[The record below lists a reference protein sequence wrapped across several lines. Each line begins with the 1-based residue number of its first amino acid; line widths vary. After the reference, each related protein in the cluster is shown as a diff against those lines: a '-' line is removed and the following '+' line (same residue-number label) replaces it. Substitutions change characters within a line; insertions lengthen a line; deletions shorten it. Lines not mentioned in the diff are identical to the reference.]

1 MYCIVGYRMT
11 PSDMIHSPSCPPSS
25 PPSSLPSSPVF
36 SPVSLPSPSPPQDM
50 DNDGAITI
58 DDFSTALRVDV
69 LTSVCLGLPRAFY
82 DQEHDS
88 EMIDILKDMFVSMM
102 GTGEGGE
109 EREYMMT

>member
-1 MYCIVGYRMT
+1 
-11 PSDMIHSPSCPPSS
+11 
-25 PPSSLPSSPVF
+25 
-36 SPVSLPSPSPPQDM
+36 M

-109 EREYMMT
+109 EREYIQLHHGSV

>member
-1 MYCIVGYRMT
+1 
-11 PSDMIHSPSCPPSS
+11 MIHSPSSLLPRLLSRLLS
-25 PPSSLPSSPVF
+25 RLLPSSP
-36 SPVSLPSPSPPQDM
+36 PPQDM

-88 EMIDILKDMFVSMM
+88 EMIEILKDMFVSMM

-109 EREYMMT
+109 EREYMT